1 MVEVWFDPKLLSF
14 AQLLEHGRIKDCARR
29 VWWRHESH
37 AELAKKALGELAAPA
52 PPALR
57 LDKEQKYYLLQTPL
71 AALPLSE
78 AQACR
83 VNASLQDEGFF
94 RFLSPRQAKAAATLF
109 VIESKRR
116 AREQAGLP
124 ATEPGG

>member
-1 MVEVWFDPKLLSF
+1 MRDQRAAAPAFLAERCS
-14 AQLLEHGRIKDCARR
+14 RR
-29 VWWRHESH
+29 CTILVCGSPFW
-37 AELAKKALGELAAPA
+37 KALGELAAPA
-52 PPALR
+52 PDKLR

-94 RFLSPRQAKAAATLF
+94 AYLSPRQAKAAATLF